1 MKRILTVDD
10 SPTVR
15 QHLKTTLENAGYHV
29 TPAESGEEGAQIGEV
44 ENFDLLITDLNM
56 PGMDGLEMLT
66 RIRSKTVNRD
76 TPAFVLT
83 TQDRDSEAK
92 ARAGLVRVTAWVV
105 KPLNPELLLRG
116 IRLVLT

>member
-1 MKRILTVDD
+1 M
-10 SPTVR
+10 
-15 QHLKTTLENAGYHV
+15 
-29 TPAESGEEGAQIGEV
+29 
-44 ENFDLLITDLNM
+44 ITDLNM

-66 RIRSKTVNRD
+66 RIRRKVINRD

-83 TQDRDSEAK
+83 TQARDSETK

-116 IRLVLT
+116 IRLVLS